1 MSRRRVPATTLPG
14 GTRIVWVRAV
24 VAAVIGALATA
35 VLVGVP
41 TDVIPNGLFGRME
54 PVQGYAVAVLVATS
68 VLSGLLVATWL
79 GIEASTCRA
88 RGGGTAGTTGAL
100 LAWLAIGCPVCNKLV
115 LLALGTS
122 GALTWFAPLQP
133 WLAAASLALLAATLA
148 WRIRMIAAPARAG
161 RTALQAPG
169 A

>member
-1 MSRRRVPATTLPG
+1 MTTTPSGARIDWPRAT
-14 GTRIVWVRAV
+14 VAFV
-24 VAAVIGALATA
+24 VGA
-35 VLVGVP
+35 VLTALLLGVP
-41 TDVIPNGLFGRME
+41 TDVIPNGWFGRMT
-54 PVQGYAVAVLVATS
+54 PVEAYAVPVLVATS

-79 GIEASTCRA
+79 GVEGSTCPVQASRT
-88 RGGGTAGTTGAL
+88 GGAAGGV

-133 WLAAASLALLAATLA
+133 WLAAASVVLLAGALA
-148 WRIRMIAAPARAG
+148 WRVRALTAPP
-161 RTALQAPG
+161 QAVGGQVDP